1 MHHSYSTTANWAFKN
16 TCANSYHTTWRSKTY
31 APSILSR
38 RKNACSIH
46 TTQPGPINVHINLS
60 ALFQGAVY
68 KMHGC
73 AIHIFDRHTCHPS
86 HCACV
91 CVCVCVCVCT
101 RAGPHPSP
109 GAPTVHSPPLLHP
122 FFPLSRP
129 PPILPRSEGWPPP
142 SGNSTVS
149 SRTTSKSAF
158 ARSRQC
164 VHTHAR
170 TPRLTRAHRP
180 AIAPAIAGM
189 HTCMR
194 SCPHIDTCMF
204 PNRML
209 DPHTLLATR

>member
-1 MHHSYSTTANWAFKN
+1 MLHSY
-16 TCANSYHTTWRSKTY
+16 YTTWANQR
-31 APSILSR
+31 AHQLECPLPGR
-38 RKNACSIH
+38 RLQDAR
-46 TTQPGPINVHINLS
+46 L
-60 ALFQGAVY
+60 
-68 KMHGC
+68 
-73 AIHIFDRHTCHPS
+73 CHPHFRPPHMS
-86 HCACV
+86 PLPLCLCV
-91 CVCVCVCVCT
+91 CVCVRVCVCVCVCT
-101 RAGPHPSP
+101 RVGPHPSP

-209 DPHTLLATR
+209 DPHTLLAKR